1 MQFHIVQNKY
11 KKIILSYCNMIS
23 KLPYDI
29 QWNIVKYI
37 EDIDIRRKFNI
48 YGKINIEKFKIL
60 NTIIRTNIQNHG
72 NYKRHNFVENCIN
85 TIYRY
90 HNRDGFSTI
99 CHDLVDIEIEI
110 TETKVNFKIYVY
122 KLKSKPFDGYTN
134 NNDIYYK
141 GPLENDYYWQNINI
155 EYSVY

>member
-1 MQFHIVQNKY
+1 
-11 KKIILSYCNMIS
+11 MIS

-29 QWNIVKYI
+29 QWNIIKYI

-48 YGKINIEKFKIL
+48 YDKIDLKKYKIL
-60 NTIIRTNIQNHG
+60 NTIIRKKTSGNG
-72 NYKRHNFVENCIN
+72 NYIRYNFEENNIN

-90 HNRDGFSTI
+90 NNVDGFINI
-99 CHDLVDIEIEI
+99 CDDLVDIEIEI
-110 TETKVNFKIYVY
+110 TEIQVNFKIYIY
-122 KLKSKPFDGYTN
+122 KLKAKPFNGYTN

-141 GPLENDYYWQNINI
+141 GPLENEYYWQNINI